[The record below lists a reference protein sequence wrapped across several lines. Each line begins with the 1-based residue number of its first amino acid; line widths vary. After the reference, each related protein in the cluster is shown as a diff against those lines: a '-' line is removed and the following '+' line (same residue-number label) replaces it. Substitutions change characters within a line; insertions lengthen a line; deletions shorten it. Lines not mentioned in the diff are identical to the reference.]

1 MYVIKVIGLNRSAVM
16 RLCPTRWCDAA
27 DDDPKAAFFSLTAS
41 IAGQWS
47 SALPLP
53 SFRKGA
59 VDDTASATHD
69 RGHAIKKPFARY
81 ATIVSSSNQSIGA
94 IFREIARQ
102 VGSLRYPILSTPPD
116 PGKGAGSEFAIG
128 RSLSN
133 PISLQCHAPT

>member
-1 MYVIKVIGLNRSAVM
+1 MTIPRQHS
-16 RLCPTRWCDAA
+16 
-27 DDDPKAAFFSLTAS
+27 FLTAS

-59 VDDTASATHD
+59 VDDTASPTHD

-94 IFREIARQ
+94 ILREIARQ
-102 VGSLRYPILSTPPD
+102 VGSP
-116 PGKGAGSEFAIG
+116 
-128 RSLSN
+128 
-133 PISLQCHAPT
+133 PISDLRNQRILELARELALILFHIS

>member
-1 MYVIKVIGLNRSAVM
+1 M

-27 DDDPKAAFFSLTAS
+27 DDAPRQHSFLTTS

-47 SALPLP
+47 SALLLP

-59 VDDTASATHD
+59 VDDTASPTHD

-102 VGSLRYPILSTPPD
+102 VGALRYPILSTPPD
-116 PGKGAGSEFAIG
+116 PGKGAGSEV
-128 RSLSN
+128 
-133 PISLQCHAPT
+133 